1 MDQKA
6 GTMRTRAPSPM
17 NKPASKIAASVGDT
31 LKLLSGVCAPV
42 TKLLKKN
49 GVTTHIY
56 VKQPGMSS
64 QDCIS
69 VNDEYEVIPVAKR
82 AKSGMK
88 KQLSPRSSRSIGIG
102 PKDTDN
108 CKVGEKGRKLFEQCG
123 WLEGTVVG
131 AMLRKMT
138 RWRCSILSSLKM
150 EAANS

>member
-6 GTMRTRAPSPM
+6 GTRRTRASSPM

-88 KQLSPRSSRSIGIG
+88 KQLHR
-102 PKDTDN
+102 
-108 CKVGEKGRKLFEQCG
+108 
-123 WLEGTVVG
+123 
-131 AMLRKMT
+131 
-138 RWRCSILSSLKM
+138 
-150 EAANS
+150 EAAALFASVPRIQIIVKLERKEGNFLSNVAGWKARL